1 MFILFG
7 ETRGIMGT
15 NNRWEKVSKKEKKKR
30 EKINGNEEYEIRKI
44 KENVWKNEKLE
55 KWK

>member
-15 NNRWEKVSKKEKKKR
+15 NNGWEKVSKKEKKKR
-30 EKINGNEEYEIRKI
+30 EKINGKEEYEIRKI

>member
-15 NNRWEKVSKKEKKKR
+15 NNGWEKVSKKEKKKR
-30 EKINGNEEYEIRKI
+30 GNDQ
-44 KENVWKNEKLE
+44 WKRRI
-55 KWK
+55 